1 MAAHKM
7 SFLKMSSCFSRRQR
21 VSAVQGLLFA
31 VEHGG
36 PEVEALG
43 CFFSDIVLY
52 GSLVTVGYSANIWI
66 PVSRYL
72 QQNKKE
78 KVPGG

>member
-1 MAAHKM
+1 M
-7 SFLKMSSCFSRRQR
+7 
-21 VSAVQGLLFA
+21 FA

-43 CFFSDIVLY
+43 CSSDVVLY

-66 PVSRYL
+66 PVSPISATEREGEGAGV
-72 QQNKKE
+72 NGVVDVG
-78 KVPGG
+78 VPNSSAMCHTINIDPLCTNAF